1 MCADFEIVFD
11 SISQREVHE
20 HATYL
25 AYIAGVC
32 TGYFSKKRKKKYIY
46 MVEKLGILATI
57 SYVLS

>member
-25 AYIAGVC
+25 ADIAGVC
-32 TGYFSKKRKKKYIY
+32 AGYFSKKKIYIYVY
-46 MVEKLGILATI
+46 MVEKLGILAII

>member
-25 AYIAGVC
+25 ADIARVCAGYI
-32 TGYFSKKRKKKYIY
+32 SKKKEKKKKY
-46 MVEKLGILATI
+46 VKL
-57 SYVLS
+57 